1 MAQKPVREFFVKQLF
16 AKEWDHY
23 FTRLNYPFK
32 SVLISPETSVEHVLA
47 AHTWLK
53 KDDLVVK
60 PDMLFGKRGINNLVL
75 YKNKKPG
82 DVDWDFAKK
91 WMKEKS
97 KSETELKSGQKGYLT
112 HYIVEPFVP
121 HASDEEYYIAAT
133 AQGLQDV
140 LYLSAAGGIDIE
152 SGWDEKVTTVVIEL
166 DDDEKKIK
174 EKISKGLP
182 KDIPTAKKNI
192 FVDFAIHF
200 YFFFRDMHFAY
211 LELNPFVIKDK
222 NIFLLDAVA
231 RVDDTAEFV
240 MKEKWENIEYPAS
253 FGMSKKCPEV
263 EAIEKVDHHS
273 GSSLKLSILNRKGRI
288 WTLVAGGGAS
298 VVYADTIADL
308 AGVTELAN
316 YGEYSGGP
324 TTEET
329 RFYAATV
336 FDLMTREKNQDG
348 KILLIGGAIANFT
361 DVAKT
366 FEGIVLAM
374 QEYKEALKKNKV
386 KIYVRRGGPNY
397 QEGLK
402 NIEMAAKEMGLYI
415 EVYGPET
422 HVTEIVKKAINV

>member
-1 MAQKPVREFFVKQLF
+1 MAQKPVREFFVKHLF
-16 AKEWDHY
+16 AKEWDRY
-23 FTRLNYPFK
+23 FTRLNYQFK
-32 SVLISPETSVEHVLA
+32 SALITPETQTEEVLKA
-47 AHTWLK
+47 NTWLQ
-53 KDDLVVK
+53 KDNLVVK
-60 PDMLFGKRGINNLVL
+60 PDMLFGKRGINDLVL

-82 DVDWDFAKK
+82 DVTWDFAKK

-97 KSETELKSGQKGYLT
+97 KNETVLKSGQKGFLT
-112 HYIVEPFVP
+112 HYIIEPFVP
-121 HASDEEYYIAAT
+121 HEQDEEYYIAAT
-133 AQGLQDV
+133 SQGLEDV

-152 SGWDEKVTTVVIEL
+152 SGWDEKVTTVFIAL

-174 EKISKGLP
+174 DKILKGLP
-182 KDIPTAKKNI
+182 KDVPTIKKNI
-192 FVDFAIHF
+192 FADFATQF

-211 LELNPFVIKDK
+211 LELNPFVIKGKDL
-222 NIFLLDAVA
+222 FLLDAVA
-231 RVDDTAEFV
+231 RMDDTAEFV
-240 MKEKWENIEYPAS
+240 MKEKWGNIEFPAS
-253 FGMSKKCPEV
+253 FGMDKKIPEI

-273 GSSLKLSILNRKGRI
+273 GASLKLTILNPKGNI

-308 AGVTELAN
+308 AGVSELAN

-324 TTEET
+324 STEET
-329 RFYAATV
+329 RFYTETV
-336 FDLMTREKNQDG
+336 FDLMTREKNPNG
-348 KILLIGGAIANFT
+348 KILIIGGAIANFT

-374 QEYKEALKKNKV
+374 KEYKNLLKKNKV

-402 NIEMAAKEMGLYI
+402 NIKKAAEDLGLYI

-422 HVTEIVKKAINV
+422 HVTEIVRLAVG

>member
-32 SVLISPETSVEHVLA
+32 SVLISPTTLIDDLLKTQ
-47 AHTWLK
+47 TWLK
-53 KDDLVVK
+53 KDFLVAK
-60 PDMLFGKRGINNLVL
+60 PDMLFGKRGINDLVL

-82 DVDWDFAKK
+82 DVTWDVAKK

-97 KSETELKSGQKGYLT
+97 KVETTLKSGQKGQLT
-112 HYIVEPFVP
+112 HYIIEPFVP
-121 HASDEEYYIAAT
+121 HQSDEEYYIAAT
-133 AQGLQDV
+133 TQGLDDV
-140 LYLSAAGGIDIE
+140 LYLSANGGIDIE
-152 SGWDEKVTTVVIEL
+152 SGWDEKVTTVFIAL

-174 EKISKGLP
+174 DKISKGLP
-182 KDIPTAKKNI
+182 KDISAQKRNVFI
-192 FVDFAIHF
+192 DFAIQF
-200 YFFFRDMHFAY
+200 YYFYRDMHFAY
-211 LELNPFVIKDK
+211 LELNPFVIKGKD
-222 NIFLLDAVA
+222 IFLLDAVA
-231 RVDDTAEFV
+231 RMDDTAEFV
-240 MKEKWENIEYPAS
+240 MKDKWEGIEYPTS
-253 FGMSKKCPEV
+253 FGMDKKCVEI
-263 EAIEKVDHHS
+263 EAIEKMDHLS
-273 GSSLKLSILNRKGRI
+273 GSSLKLSILNKKGRI

-308 AGVTELAN
+308 AGVDDLAN

-336 FDLMTREKNQDG
+336 FELMTREKNPNG
-348 KILLIGGAIANFT
+348 KILMIGGAIANFT

-366 FEGIVLAM
+366 FEGIIQAM
-374 QEYKEALKKNKV
+374 HQYKEALKKNKV

-402 NIEMAAKEMGLYI
+402 NIEKAAQDLGLFI

>member
-16 AKEWDHY
+16 AKEWDRY
-23 FTRLNYPFK
+23 FTRLNYQFK
-32 SVLISPETSVEHVLA
+32 SVLITPETQIEGILKA
-47 AHTWLK
+47 NTWLQ
-53 KDDLVVK
+53 KDNLVVK

-75 YKNKKPG
+75 YKNKKAG
-82 DVDWDFAKK
+82 DVVWDFAKK

-97 KSETELKSGQKGYLT
+97 KNETVLKSGQKGLLT

-121 HASDEEYYIAAT
+121 HEQEDEYYIAAT
-133 AQGLQDV
+133 SQGLEDV

-152 SGWDEKVTTVVIEL
+152 SGWDEKVTTVFIAL

-174 EKISKGLP
+174 DKILKGLP
-182 KDIPTAKKNI
+182 KDVPTAKKNI
-192 FVDFAIHF
+192 FADFATQF

-211 LELNPFVIKDK
+211 LELNPFVIKGKDL
-222 NIFLLDAVA
+222 FLLDAVA
-231 RVDDTAEFV
+231 RMDDTAEFV
-240 MKEKWENIEYPAS
+240 MKEKWGAVEFPAS
-253 FGMSKKCPEV
+253 FGMNKKIPEV
-263 EAIEKVDHHS
+263 EAIEKADHIS
-273 GSSLKLSILNRKGRI
+273 GSSLKLSILNKKGRI

-308 AGVTELAN
+308 AGVSELAN

-324 TTEET
+324 TAEET

-336 FDLMTREKNQDG
+336 FDLMTREKNPNG
-348 KILLIGGAIANFT
+348 KILIIGGAIANFT

-374 QEYKEALKKNKV
+374 KEYKDQLKKNKV

-402 NIEMAAKEMGLYI
+402 NIKKTADELGLYI

-422 HVTEIVKKAINV
+422 HVTEIVRLSVG